1 MLYSLSGSL
10 ENKVGLVEAIK
21 HVLAVSLESCSE
33 QIVQVGLIGEVDS
46 RDGRRASITLVLSD
60 TTSGIDSR
68 SDRSFDLGLGVLL
81 PVLESRV
88 LLHESRHPLVGVL
101 DDVRVNAVLEILL
114 HVCIEEQIKAG
125 NIAEGHILSE

>member
-81 PVLESRV
+81 PVLEGRV
-88 LLHESRHPLVGVL
+88 LLDESRHPLVGVL
-101 DDVRVNAVLEILL
+101 DDVRVDTVLEILL